1 MPTHRTHPDN
11 LGIRYYLKSFK
22 KLKQSLLQKHSESEV
37 TTLLEPF
44 VALESD
50 KEFWRHT
57 LEGLAVL
64 GTVDTFK
71 TISAGINKELTVVA
85 NSFIQ
90 NRYAD
95 IYNR

>member
-1 MPTHRTHPDN
+1 M
-11 LGIRYYLKSFK
+11 
-22 KLKQSLLQKHSESEV
+22 
-37 TTLLEPF
+37 
-44 VALESD
+44 
-50 KEFWRHT
+50 
-57 LEGLAVL
+57 AVL

-71 TISAGINKELTVVA
+71 TIGLPVSIKELTVA